1 MASRGCLGALACRGG
16 RSFLVAARVCASGDD
31 HVKTVCGMCGG
42 GGRCAG
48 RCVGRLGLG
57 GTAGGAGG
65 GGKGVLL
72 RRDAMVATGVSF
84 GLGGCGGVG

>member
-1 MASRGCLGALACRGG
+1 VASRGCLGALACRSG
-16 RSFLVAARVCASGDD
+16 RPFLAAARVCASGDD
-31 HVKTVCGMCGG
+31 HVKTVCV
-42 GGRCAG
+42 CAVAVAGG

-72 RRDAMVATGVSF
+72 RQRDAMVAIGVSF